1 MSSKYRMKITRTSS
15 LVEAAKQGI
24 LAINNSDRVLP
35 KTGFECVDS
44 HIGGL
49 LPGDVVLFSGLS
61 GHGKSETLY
70 RVRTNILNREI
81 NPEADEYM
89 FLDLSFEMKALNIL
103 LRGVSKEMGKSKRSV
118 LFNKFTEEE
127 LKTINEYV
135 DSLKDD
141 RQFTVEEPAS
151 PEDFYHDMCIMLD
164 SDAVRAKKGV
174 FIAIDHMLLLEGS
187 DKQKVIEKTIES
199 INKLKLKFDNVYF
212 ILLSQLNRN
221 LLQRAEDKNNKAQPN
236 ATDLFGSSFMDQISN
251 YNIILFDAY
260 KSGIEQYSKLNPIRY
275 EYLKEHFGEEDSKGR
290 FSLNTEDRI
299 FYHVEKAR
307 ESDNPYKNIFVEM
320 KDTSLDNNDLM
331 TKAREFDRQAKE
343 KSNISDIVNQ
353 SPPLPVYDRTQVE
366 FNDLSKSSARGADF

>member
-1 MSSKYRMKITRTSS
+1 MGSKYRMNIRKTST
-15 LVEAAKQGI
+15 LVEEAKRGI
-24 LAINNSDRVLP
+24 LAINNSERTLP
-35 KTGFECVDS
+35 RTGFDCVDS

-70 RVRTNILNREI
+70 RVRKNILDKKI

-89 FLDLSFEMKALNIL
+89 FIDLAFEMKALNIL

-118 LFNKFTEEE
+118 LFDKFTEEE
-127 LKTINEYV
+127 LEKMNEYV
-135 DSLKDD
+135 NSLKDD
-141 RQFTVEEPAS
+141 RQFTVEEPAP
-151 PEDFYHDMCIMLD
+151 PEDFYHDMCILLD
-164 SDAVRAKKGV
+164 SEHSRSKKGI

-260 KSGIEQYSKLNPIRY
+260 KSGIEQYCKLNPIRY

-290 FSLNTEDRI
+290 YSLIAEDRI

-307 ESDNPYKNIFVEM
+307 ESDNPYKNIFVEV
-320 KDTSLDNNDLM
+320 KETNLDNEDLM
-331 TKAREFDRQAKE
+331 TRARAFDKKAKE
-343 KSNISDIVNQ
+343 QSEISSIVNQ
-353 SPPLPVYDRTQVE
+353 SPPPPVFDAVE
-366 FNDLSKSSARGADF
+366 FNTLDKSSAKGEGF